1 MYTQP
6 IEPDAFQGEPVT
18 CDLRW
23 TGSRMPL
30 ALAGGGAQLAT
41 YTLAPQ
47 GTPKLAAE
55 AAEVA
60 VAEEVARAA
69 IIGRKP
75 LRVRGAE

>member
-1 MYTQP
+1 MVYTQP

-30 ALAGGGAQLAT
+30 VLTGGGAQLAT
-41 YTLAPQ
+41 YTLAPP
-47 GTPKLAAE
+47 GTPKLAVE

-60 VAEEVARAA
+60 EEAARAA
-69 IIGRKP
+69 TIGRKP
-75 LRVRGAE
+75 LRMRGAN

>member
-1 MYTQP
+1 MVYTQP

-30 ALAGGGAQLAT
+30 VLAGGGAQLVT

-47 GTPKLAAE
+47 GTPKLAAD

-60 VAEEVARAA
+60 KEAARAA
-69 IIGRKP
+69 MIGRKP
-75 LRVRGAE
+75 LRMRGAN